1 MLIFWYS
8 TVSKVLDNLGG
19 IATEMGSELERQN
32 EDLEELNDKAEDT
45 EGHLVHSTHRLEHLL
60 R

>member
-1 MLIFWYS
+1 M
-8 TVSKVLDNLGG
+8 SKVLDNLEG